1 MHVRTRR
8 AAEGL
13 AATGGLA
20 AIGGIVLFR
29 PGTKAYRVARHQL
42 DEAAHRLRYAGGR
55 LQGVSYR
62 LRGRQPDPEASG
74 ILLADRVRS
83 TLGPLEKRLDL
94 PRIHVMAEDHVVLL
108 HGEVGAP
115 SDIDEIESAVA
126 AVSGVRGVESYLHI
140 GFTQGETRPSAGRA
154 AREPSDAFR
163 RLVAAAHAAGVSD
176 DAAPAVVRG
185 VLAAIAE
192 RIPEGERGQVAAHLP
207 DDVRV
212 LFTPPHRLHH
222 LAPARTVA
230 QLVGRITA
238 TTEAMPPEA
247 AVSIT
252 REVIGELRSLVP
264 DEEADV
270 AAVLPTELRELWEKA

>member
-1 MHVRTRR
+1 MRTAAKR
-8 AAEGL
+8 AA
-13 AATGGLA
+13 
-20 AIGGIVLFR
+20 GGISLAGAVVLLR
-29 PGTKAYRVARHQL
+29 PGTRANKLVSREL
-42 DEAAHRLRYAGGR
+42 DRASRRMRYLSGR

-115 SDIDEIESAVA
+115 SDIDEIERAVA
-126 AVSGVRGVESYLHI
+126 AVSGVRGVESYLHV
-140 GFTQGETRPSAGRA
+140 GFTRGETRPSAGRA

-163 RLVAAAHAAGVSD
+163 RLVAAAHSAGVSD
-176 DAAPAVVRG
+176 EAAPAVVRG

-212 LFTPPHRLHH
+212 LFTPPHRLRH

-238 TTEAMPPEA
+238 STEAMPPEA

-252 REVIGELRSLVP
+252 REVIGQLRSLVP